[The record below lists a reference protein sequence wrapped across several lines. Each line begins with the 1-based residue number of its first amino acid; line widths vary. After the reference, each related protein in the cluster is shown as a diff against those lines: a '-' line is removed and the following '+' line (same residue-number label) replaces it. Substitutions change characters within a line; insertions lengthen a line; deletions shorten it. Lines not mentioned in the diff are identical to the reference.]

1 MNSAQQWQRH
11 RHRPHQRQIST
22 PTAFDAAKA
31 SNMPVS
37 AQQFHAH
44 RRGQSL
50 DQCMA
55 HTQRPMPIQDGPFL
69 TTNATAQ
76 QSQYLRQEAQ
86 RQAFSQQANASFAQN
101 SNELPA
107 FSSESL
113 TQNDLQLLASLN
125 SGDVTYIGPNI
136 ILLGTNG
143 WPSFNSIQQRQLQ
156 LLNQNREKTPRQ
168 VFNNQPVGAHQENNF
183 AAFPPQPNGFS
194 GGGLRRQSVQS
205 DASAHS
211 QPPQTPS
218 AQRFS
223 GKLGKVSHKF
233 IKC

>member
-1 MNSAQQWQRH
+1 MSSAHQWQRQ
-11 RHRPHQRQIST
+11 RQHQRQIST
-22 PTAFDAAKA
+22 PTAFEAAKA

-37 AQQFHAH
+37 GQQFQAH

-55 HTQRPMPIQDGPFL
+55 HTQRPMPFQDGSFL

-76 QSQYLRQEAQ
+76 QSQYFRQEAQ
-86 RQAFSQQANASFAQN
+86 RQAFSQQADPSFAQD
-101 SNELPA
+101 SDELPA
-107 FSSESL
+107 LSPESL

-136 ILLGTNG
+136 ILLGAKG
-143 WPSFNSIQQRQLQ
+143 WPSFNSTQQRQLQ
-156 LLNQNREKTPRQ
+156 SLNQNREKAPLQ
-168 VFNNQPVGAHQENNF
+168 VFNNQPVDAHQENNF

-194 GGGLRRQSVQS
+194 GGGLRRLSVQS
-205 DASAHS
+205 DASVQS

-218 AQRFS
+218 RQRFS
-223 GKLGKVSHKF
+223 GKFGKVSPEF
-233 IKC
+233 TEC